1 MKNLLFLFIIYSF
14 IPSVEGQITLEYC
27 QQKARA
33 NYPLVKQYGFLEQSR
48 KYNLNQTFKAY
59 IPQISLSGK
68 VTWQSDITEFP
79 EDFSNLLD
87 QFNASISF
95 PGKDQYN
102 IAIELNQA
110 ILDGGKSLIDK
121 KRINAQ
127 NDLDKQELE
136 VNLYALTDQINQL
149 FFSILLMDEQIRQN
163 VLLSEELDRNYT
175 LVSSYIENGVGQQS
189 DLDEIKVEIL
199 SAEQRNMEMK
209 TSRKTYLQMLSLF
222 VGEQIGDDAV
232 FIKPSAEYDANEP
245 LNRPEL
251 VYYDLQ
257 IDLIEQQRKMLW
269 AKAMPHLSL
278 FAKGAYGNPG
288 LNMFKSG
295 FTPYFVGGVQLSWN
309 FGTFYTFGDEKKI
322 FKTQGLQAEMRRE
335 IFQFNT
341 QQKLIQ
347 KNSEVEKFQNLL
359 ENDMEIIRLR
369 EDIQKAADVKVA
381 NGAMSINDLLQ
392 CINSTSVARQNKS
405 YHEIQLLLAIWQL
418 KTEKGIIVVSD

>member
-1 MKNLLFLFIIYSF
+1 MKNLFFLLIIYSF
-14 IPSVEGQITLEYC
+14 ISSAEGQITLEYC
-27 QQKARA
+27 QQKAKT
-33 NYPLVKQYGFLEQSR
+33 NYPLVKQYELLEQSR
-48 KYNLNQTFKAY
+48 KYNLNHTFKAY

-68 VTWQSDITEFP
+68 ATWQSDITEFP

-102 IAIELNQA
+102 IAIELNQT
-110 ILDGGKSLIDK
+110 ILDGGSSLIQK
-121 KRINAQ
+121 KTINAQ

-136 VNLYALTDQINQL
+136 VNLYTLTEQINQL

-163 VLLSEELDRNYT
+163 ILLNEELDRNYT

-199 SAEQRNMEMK
+199 SSGQRDMEMR
-209 TSRKTYLQMLSLF
+209 TSRKTFIRMLSAF
-222 VGEQIGDDAV
+222 IGEDIADDAS
-232 FIKPSAEYDANEP
+232 FIRPSAEYDTNEP

-257 IDLIEQQRKMLW
+257 IDLIEQQKKMLW
-269 AKAMPHLSL
+269 AKAMPNLSL

-309 FGTFYTFGDEKKI
+309 FGTFYTFGDEKNI
-322 FKTQGLQAEMRRE
+322 FKTQGLQAEMQRE
-335 IFQFNT
+335 IFQFNM

-347 KNSEVEKFQNLL
+347 KNSEIEKLQNLL

-369 EDIQKAADVKVA
+369 EDIQKTADVKVA
-381 NGAMSINDLLQ
+381 NGTMSIDDLLR
-392 CINSTSVARQNKS
+392 CINLTSVARQNKS

-418 KTEKGIIVVSD
+418 KTEKGLIVVSD